1 VRFDYFYAWIPFV
14 LVGVVVILALPWLAV
29 IALMAVLLAM
39 VAALGSLAW
48 AGVGAV
54 TGLGHSSRH
63 VQAVEIS
70 RERVEAGSRT

>member
-1 VRFDYFYAWIPFV
+1 MRFDYFYAWIPFV
-14 LVGVVVILALPWLAV
+14 LVGVIVILALPWLAV

-54 TGLGHSSRH
+54 TALGHSSQH

-70 RERVEAGSRT
+70 RERVEARSRT